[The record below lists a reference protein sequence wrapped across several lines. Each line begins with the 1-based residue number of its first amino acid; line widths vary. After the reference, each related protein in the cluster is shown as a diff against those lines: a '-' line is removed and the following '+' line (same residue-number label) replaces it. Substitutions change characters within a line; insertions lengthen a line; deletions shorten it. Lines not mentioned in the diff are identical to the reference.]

1 MHHRPTPQPT
11 SRALRRLAA
20 VVLTAGVVLGSAS
33 GVASAKEIGSG
44 GGGGGGG
51 GSTTC
56 NPVTRLGY
64 KGDATTSD
72 TAVGSIAIDYAVKP
86 CTNGQAVTVDVRLY
100 ESANPTAIAYDNPA
114 SPLSGK
120 PTVSGVKVNTSYIAK
135 VTVYDAS
142 TGAVAG
148 SSQIFAA
155 AVRKTG
161 V

>member
-1 MHHRPTPQPT
+1 MQHRPTPRPT
-11 SRALRRLAA
+11 SRTLRRLAT
-20 VVLTAGVVLGSAS
+20 VVLTSGLVLASAAGM
-33 GVASAKEIGSG
+33 ASAKEIGSG

-51 GSTTC
+51 GTC

-86 CTNGQAVTVDVRLY
+86 CTKGQVVTVDVKLY
-100 ESANPTAIAYDNPA
+100 ENANPAAVAYDNPD

-120 PTVSGVKVNTSYIAK
+120 PTVFGVKVNTSYIAK
-135 VTVYDAS
+135 VTVYDAG